1 MRKIYIISL
10 RVIALFVIEIL
21 VSFIPEYLHDFF
33 GDWICKGSGIG
44 KYFPADDNNYAHTVY
59 NGCMYGGESHTSETH
74 WGYRPWLFF
83 TMGIILFI
91 IQAFDII
98 VYIDKED

>member
-1 MRKIYIISL
+1 MKKIHIISL
-10 RVIALFVIEIL
+10 RVIALFVIAML

-33 GDWICKGSGIG
+33 GDWTCKGSGVG

-74 WGYRPWLFF
+74 WGYRHWLFF
-83 TMGIILFI
+83 MMGVILFF

-98 VYIDKED
+98 NYVDKK